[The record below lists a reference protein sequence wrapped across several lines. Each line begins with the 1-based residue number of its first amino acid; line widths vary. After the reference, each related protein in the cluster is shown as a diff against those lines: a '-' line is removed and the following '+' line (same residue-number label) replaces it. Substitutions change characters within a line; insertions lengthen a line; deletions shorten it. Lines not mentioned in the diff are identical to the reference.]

1 MVFLKPPSARDGI
14 RDALNLSTNDSILS
28 SVTVKVHCA
37 GNRTQGF
44 LHSQQVFHSCS
55 PFLALPLPFVFS
67 VVEAG
72 S

>member
-37 GNRTQGF
+37 GNIF
-44 LHSQQVFHSCS
+44 AVYSDPSEPSSSC
-55 PFLALPLPFVFS
+55 
-67 VVEAG
+67 
-72 S
+72 